1 MSILVTGGAGFIGS
15 HAIVELLNEGHSVV
29 AIDNL
34 SNSKNIAI
42 KRIQDITGKAFEFVE
57 GDIRDAQLLKDF
69 FSKHSIDSVMHF
81 AGLKAV
87 GETLLIRLPITTII
101 LLEACVFIKR
111 WKKLRSST

>member
-42 KRIQDITGKAFEFVE
+42 KRIQDITGKAF
-57 GDIRDAQLLKDF
+57 
-69 FSKHSIDSVMHF
+69 
-81 AGLKAV
+81 
-87 GETLLIRLPITTII
+87 
-101 LLEACVFIKR
+101 
-111 WKKLRSST
+111 